1 MRSLGQLVELSDKLR
16 TYSHCVYT
24 RCLEIFLTDFG
35 LKKYVILF
43 TGYFYSWCA
52 HQDIHIE
59 DQPEGGSNA
68 LSVNSLRMLLQKSC
82 AQSPG
87 AVQRLQSSD
96 PEENEATT
104 NFVRKIITNSMQ
116 NLEGE
121 APRETR
127 PIRWE
132 LGACWV
138 QHLQN
143 QTSEK
148 ADGKKGDETKDVPTV
163 KGLGKQ
169 FDNTAGT
176 KEDKEAILQKALT
189 EAAFR
194 RLKESETGLHAKDAA
209 AWLEYFKFKA
219 LEQQEAAHN
228 GTPKPFRS
236 SSVKC
241 EAVKCEPEC
250 EAVKSYSV

>member
-1 MRSLGQLVELSDKLR
+1 MREKKYSRRYAEEVVASLSLPAELVEQCMGDPDGDPSPAPARFSDNVRGTDTSTLGVVVVK
-16 TYSHCVYT
+16 HCGCTAIVQVP
-24 RCLEIFLTDFG
+24 LDAQLTT
-35 LKKYVILF
+35 VVP
-43 TGYFYSWCA
+43 A

-59 DQPEGGSNA
+59 DQPEG
-68 LSVNSLRMLLQKSC
+68 
-82 AQSPG
+82 
-87 AVQRLQSSD
+87 D
-96 PEENEATT
+96 
-104 NFVRKIITNSMQ
+104 SMQ

-169 FDNTAGT
+169 FGQLKEIKKKSDDKSGKNASTKDSTASNTNDAHSDNTAGT

-194 RLKESETGLHAKDAA
+194 RLKESKTGLHAKDAA
-209 AWLEYFKFKA
+209 AWLEYFKSKA

-228 GTPKPFRS
+228 GTPKPFR
-236 SSVKC
+236 
-241 EAVKCEPEC
+241 
-250 EAVKSYSV
+250 

>member
-1 MRSLGQLVELSDKLR
+1 M
-16 TYSHCVYT
+16 
-24 RCLEIFLTDFG
+24 TDF
-35 LKKYVILF
+35 LF
-43 TGYFYSWCA
+43 
-52 HQDIHIE
+52 
-59 DQPEGGSNA
+59 
-68 LSVNSLRMLLQKSC
+68 VSLRMLLQKSC
-82 AQSPG
+82 AHHG
-87 AVQRLQSSD
+87 AVQRFLSSD

-104 NFVRKIITNSMQ
+104 NFVQKIITDSMQ

-169 FDNTAGT
+169 FGQLKEIKKKSDDKSGKNASTKDSTASNTNDAHSDNTAGT

-194 RLKESETGLHAKDAA
+194 RLKESETGLHAK
-209 AWLEYFKFKA
+209 
-219 LEQQEAAHN
+219 
-228 GTPKPFRS
+228 S
-236 SSVKC
+236 
-241 EAVKCEPEC
+241 PE
-250 EAVKSYSV
+250 